1 MRIVNPRSSVNNT
14 PLATTWYVD
23 TQLDIAKDELIEN
36 IEAVSGNLQN
46 KIEAE
51 ATERNLQDRAVAAVI
66 AKQLTGKQDIP
77 DDIAQEVF
85 TKAEDEYLGFYQD
98 KFHPE
103 GYAWLKDNK
112 LDPALL
118 PDLSIITP
126 VPVNRSTI
134 FTWFTNSSG
143 LDNGGELSDAIKDL
157 TEEEQAKYIVQEFV
171 CKTGLREDGTSNLD
185 PGYTSPYIKT
195 GDMVIVNP
203 DDDENLYTTGTK
215 RPYFGKRYICGA
227 WSVINNEPLVKAS
240 LVKISFNQGEITKV
254 NEKFASQDGSVHI
267 GLADVYRYTEDETG
281 MATSTLIGESLAH
294 DILAISA
301 MPVSAYNEFTD
312 PSSIPGLL
320 PDGVRLGYRQRHGVA
335 SDEYIPYAT
344 LKELADLYTEV
355 NNVIKTEISGL
366 NSDIDA
372 ISAIIGDVTS
382 SALSAKTIADA
393 IDEISGKTV
402 DACEHCDTI
411 SAALDGKAVQI
422 MATQVTWASDQA
434 AESFDKEEFN
444 TDLYPDGDKIIKL
457 TFGSNNEIPGKILA
471 VYEVDNTGLE
481 TVVQPEITY
490 YPASTGLEHSVIAT
504 FTYNA
509 DAASIP
515 GGGYESAISKTWKIY
530 FTKEILF

>member
-51 ATERNLQDRAVAAVI
+51 ATERNLQDRAVAAVL

-77 DDIAQEVF
+77 SDIAQEVF

-103 GYAWLKDNK
+103 GYAWLKDSK
-112 LDPALL
+112 LDPSLL

-185 PGYTSPYIKT
+185 SGYSSPYIKT

-203 DDDENLYTTGTK
+203 DDDESLYTTGTK
-215 RPYFGKRYICGA
+215 RPYFGKRYMCGA
-227 WSVINNEPLVKAS
+227 WSVINNEPLVKTS

-294 DILAISA
+294 DILAISS

-320 PDGVRLGYRQRHGVA
+320 PDGVRLGYRQRHGA
-335 SDEYIPYAT
+335 ANDEYIPYAT

-402 DACEHCDTI
+402 EACEHCDTI
-411 SAALDGKAVQI
+411 SAALNGKSVQI

-434 AESFDKEEFN
+434 AESFDKEEFD
-444 TDLYPDGDKIIKL
+444 TDLYPNGDKIIKL

-490 YPASTGLEHSVIAT
+490 YPASTGLEHSVITT

-515 GGGYESAISKTWKIY
+515 GGGYESVLSKTWKIY

>member
-171 CKTGLREDGTSNLD
+171 CKTGLREDGTSSLD

-215 RPYFGKRYICGA
+215 RPYFGKRYMCGA
-227 WSVINNEPLVKAS
+227 WSVINNELLVKTS

-254 NEKFASQDGSVHI
+254 NEKFASQDGSVHL
-267 GLADVYRYTEDETG
+267 GLADIYRYTEDETG
-281 MATSTLIGESLAH
+281 ATTSTLIGESLAH
-294 DILAISA
+294 DILAVSS
-301 MPVSAYNEFTD
+301 MPASTYNEFTE

-320 PDGVRLGYRQRHGVA
+320 PDGVRLGYRQRHGA
-335 SDEYIPYAT
+335 ANDEYIPYAT

-355 NNVIKTEISGL
+355 NTVIKTEISGL
-366 NSDIDA
+366 NSSIE
-372 ISAIIGDVTS
+372 
-382 SALSAKTIADA
+382 
-393 IDEISGKTV
+393 EISGVVSGIIDDVAELSGKTIETS
-402 DACEHCDTI
+402 EHCDTI

-434 AESFDKEEFN
+434 TESFDKEEFD

-490 YPASTGLEHSVIAT
+490 YPASTGLEHSVITT

-515 GGGYESAISKTWKIY
+515 SGGYESAISKTWKVY

>member
-51 ATERNLQDRAVAAVI
+51 ATERNLQDRAVAAVL

-77 DDIAQEVF
+77 SDIAQEVF

-98 KFHPE
+98 KFHSE
-103 GYAWLKDNK
+103 GYAWLKDSK
-112 LDPALL
+112 LDPSLL

-185 PGYTSPYIKT
+185 SGYSSPYIKT

-215 RPYFGKRYICGA
+215 RPYFGKRYMCGA
-227 WSVINNEPLVKAS
+227 WSVINNEPLVKTS

-254 NEKFASQDGSVHI
+254 NEKFASQDGSVHL
-267 GLADVYRYTEDETG
+267 GLADIYRYTEDETG
-281 MATSTLIGESLAH
+281 AATSTLIGESLAH
-294 DILAISA
+294 DILAVSA
-301 MPVSAYNEFTD
+301 MPASTYNEFTE

-320 PDGVRLGYRQRHGVA
+320 PDGVRLGYRQRHGA
-335 SDEYIPYAT
+335 ANDEYIPYAT

-355 NNVIKTEISGL
+355 NTVIKTEISGL
-366 NSDIDA
+366 NSDIEE
-372 ISAIIGDVTS
+372 ISGVVSGIIDDV
-382 SALSAKTIADA
+382 A
-393 IDEISGKTV
+393 EISGKV
-402 DACEHCDTI
+402 IEACEHCDVI
-411 SAALDGKAVQI
+411 SGAINGKAVEI
-422 MATQVTWASDQA
+422 IEKEFVWSDDQV
-434 AESFDKEEFN
+434 ENFDDTEFLR
-444 TDLYPDGDKIIKL
+444 DLYQDKDNIIKL
-457 TFGSNNEIPGKILA
+457 MYGKNSEIPGKILA
-471 VYEVDNTGLE
+471 VYEVNGDKE
-481 TVVQPEITY
+481 IAIQPEITY
-490 YPASTGLEHSVIAT
+490 YPATSTKGEFSTIAT
-504 FTYNA
+504 FTYN
-509 DAASIP
+509 SISSF
-515 GGGYESAISKTWKIY
+515 ESDIGKTIKVY
-530 FTKEILF
+530 FTKEINF

>member
-36 IEAVSGNLQN
+36 IEAVSGNLQS

-51 ATERNLQDRAVAAVI
+51 ATERNLQDRAVAAVL

-77 DDIAQEVF
+77 SDIAQEVF

-103 GYAWLKDNK
+103 GYAWLKDSK
-112 LDPALL
+112 LDPSLL

-185 PGYTSPYIKT
+185 SGYSSPYIKT

-203 DDDENLYTTGTK
+203 DDDESLYTTGTK
-215 RPYFGKRYICGA
+215 RPYFGKRYMCGA

-267 GLADVYRYTEDETG
+267 GLADVYRYTEDEAG

-294 DILAISA
+294 DILAISS
-301 MPVSAYNEFTD
+301 MPASAYNEFTD

-355 NNVIKTEISGL
+355 NNVIKNEISGL

-382 SALSAKTIADA
+382 GVLSAKTIADA

-402 DACEHCDTI
+402 EACEHCDTI

-434 AESFDKEEFN
+434 AESFDKEEFD
-444 TDLYPDGDKIIKL
+444 TDLYPNGDKIIKL

-481 TVVQPEITY
+481 TVQLLQHLLIMQMLLPYQVVDMNLFFQKHGKFILQKKFY
-490 YPASTGLEHSVIAT
+490 SNIKFY
-504 FTYNA
+504 
-509 DAASIP
+509 
-515 GGGYESAISKTWKIY
+515 KINY
-530 FTKEILF
+530 